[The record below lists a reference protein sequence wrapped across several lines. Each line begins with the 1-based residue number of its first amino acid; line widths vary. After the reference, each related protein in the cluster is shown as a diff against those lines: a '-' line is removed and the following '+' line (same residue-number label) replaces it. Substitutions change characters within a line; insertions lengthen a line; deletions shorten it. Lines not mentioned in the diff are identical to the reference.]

1 MGSVSTR
8 GLRASCSRKALPFW
22 TKPSITRSVST
33 KSPMASIPVDIAREA
48 IVVPAEL
55 QAELLENADG
65 FDFHRAAAVPLLEI
79 FYHPVD
85 NIVGRLGQQARLDDL
100 GPVLALPV
108 QVCAGQVG
116 QLLIG
121 RQAAVGLGPPR
132 PAFRARQ
139 RSVLRR
145 TRPALFGVVIC

>member
-1 MGSVSTR
+1 MSWGSPGEPQQFLASTPTATCC
-8 GLRASCSRKALPFW
+8 ASCRIGSRAP
-22 TKPSITRSVST
+22 V
-33 KSPMASIPVDIAREA
+33 ASQPL
-48 IVVPAEL
+48 VVPAEL

-65 FDFHRAAAVPLLEI
+65 FDFHRAAAVSLLEV

-108 QVCAGQVG
+108 QVSAGQVG
-116 QLLIG
+116 QLLVG
-121 RQAAVGLGPPR
+121 RQAAVGLGPPS